1 MARTAFMRS
10 RLRTTLT
17 GAASGVAPPH
27 RPVLPPRGT
36 TGTPASLQSAR
47 QVATSAVVRG
57 RTTACA
63 WPVSYTHLDVYKRQ
77 IHQSAYGASFNRRVK
92 TFSDRLKHARLLRGH
107 TQKTLAR
114 LTRLSQSAIGSYES
128 GLRHSS
134 RSLRKLA
141 QVLKVE
147 LEWLETGKGPM
158 ELPMESYDL
167 SDTCLLY
174 TSRCV

>member
-1 MARTAFMRS
+1 M
-10 RLRTTLT
+10 
-17 GAASGVAPPH
+17 
-27 RPVLPPRGT
+27 
-36 TGTPASLQSAR
+36 
-47 QVATSAVVRG
+47 
-57 RTTACA
+57 
-63 WPVSYTHLDVYKRQ
+63 
-77 IHQSAYGASFNRRVK
+77 K

-167 SDTCLLY
+167 SDTLPTTGLSEPLPRPL
-174 TSRCV
+174 SRRGRPLAPWPYATISPAMLDTLTAEDRVALEALTLTFIEAMTVRRGVKPRGRKG

>member
-1 MARTAFMRS
+1 
-10 RLRTTLT
+10 
-17 GAASGVAPPH
+17 
-27 RPVLPPRGT
+27 
-36 TGTPASLQSAR
+36 
-47 QVATSAVVRG
+47 
-57 RTTACA
+57 
-63 WPVSYTHLDVYKRQ
+63 
-77 IHQSAYGASFNRRVK
+77 VK
-92 TFSDRLKHARLLRGH
+92 TFSDRLKHARLLRGY

-114 LTRLSQSAIGSYES
+114 MARLSQSAIGSYES

-167 SDTCLLY
+167 SDTLPATGVSEPLPRGMTRRARPLAPWPY
-174 TSRCV
+174 PNISPAQFDTLTADDRNTLEALTQTFIESAQARRGIKPRGRKS

>member
-1 MARTAFMRS
+1 M
-10 RLRTTLT
+10 
-17 GAASGVAPPH
+17 
-27 RPVLPPRGT
+27 
-36 TGTPASLQSAR
+36 
-47 QVATSAVVRG
+47 
-57 RTTACA
+57 
-63 WPVSYTHLDVYKRQ
+63 
-77 IHQSAYGASFNRRVK
+77 K

-167 SDTCLLY
+167 SDTLPATGVSEPLPRAIARRGRPLAPWPY
-174 TSRCV
+174 ATISPAMLDTLTAEDRVALEAVTLAFIEAMTARRGVKPRCRKG